1 MDREDYEMNLLLAR
15 PERRG
20 NLDRLE
26 WRKHPSKWRQRQ
38 GVQAPCWAQ
47 ETRPGE
53 AKNVIVRQESWSL
66 WTILAVKTVAEGL
79 PWLSNGY
86 ESTLPLQGAR
96 VWSLV
101 GKLRSH
107 MLCAVCVY
115 WGKETKNPCSRIL
128 KKSLTNHVI
137 WCPWRKGE
145 ALEFILF
152 RSLPIALLWT

>member
-1 MDREDYEMNLLLAR
+1 MNLLLAR

-107 MLCAVCVY
+107 MPCGLARRKTRMTTNGTIIIGQTQEDPCLGVTWNDFLRWPFCSESTV
-115 WGKETKNPCSRIL
+115 KNCL
-128 KKSLTNHVI
+128 SLGLR
-137 WCPWRKGE
+137 WW
-145 ALEFILF
+145 LF
-152 RSLPIALLWT
+152 SG